1 MRISTYRTRGAF
13 TLFEIMIVV
22 AIIGLLAA
30 IAVPNYMNSRQKAN
44 LLIIRSNLQLIDNFT
59 LQWAV
64 ENGKPN
70 SAQPTREDLAPF
82 FNKSR
87 FPKPVVGETYV
98 IGTGNQPAQAKLP
111 EGESLLG
118 ITGSITADKEDG
130 Q

>member
-30 IAVPNYMNSRQKAN
+30 IAVPNYIGSRDKAN
-44 LLIIRSNLQLIDNFT
+44 LHIIRSNLQLIDNNK
-59 LQWAV
+59 LQWAL

-70 SAQPTREDLAPF
+70 STQPTEEDLAPY

-98 IGTGNQPAQAKLP
+98 IGTINQPAQAKLP
-111 EGESLLG
+111 EGAELLG
-118 ITGSITADKEDG
+118 ITGAITADKEDG